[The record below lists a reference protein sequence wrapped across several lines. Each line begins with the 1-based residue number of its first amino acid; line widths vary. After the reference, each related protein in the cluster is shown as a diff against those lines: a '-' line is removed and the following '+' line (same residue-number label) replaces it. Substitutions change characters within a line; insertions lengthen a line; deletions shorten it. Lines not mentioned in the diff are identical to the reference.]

1 MLESVVILAPVVL
14 IWYSFISSVGKKL
27 GCESSGSRFEA
38 ISAIDVLLF
47 IRADIKSFCFTFP
60 LHKIVTLWLLVIISL
75 SWQSLHY
82 HKY

>member
-38 ISAIDVLLF
+38 ISAIEAHNP
-47 IRADIKSFCFTFP
+47 R
-60 LHKIVTLWLLVIISL
+60 
-75 SWQSLHY
+75 Y
-82 HKY
+82 